1 MSATMNSMPRQSVIV
16 VGGGIIGAV
25 TAAHLALSLPSE
37 QLAVTLVDGG
47 PAPQPSAEDAPAD
60 VRVVALTAASVSL
73 LKQTNIWDRI
83 PAQRR
88 QKYQQMRVW
97 DREGT
102 GNIHFSAAEASLD
115 ELGWI
120 VENAALNYAATQ
132 QLAEIGVRC
141 LWNTSVERCFE
152 DEQGVT
158 VQLADGQQLHPDL
171 LVAAD
176 GANSRIR
183 DQLDIPVARASYE
196 QRAIVATIESEQSHA
211 NTAYQSFLSSG
222 PVALLPLPIQN
233 EKHFESLVWSADNAE
248 AERLMSLTE
257 EQFSAELAQAMESV
271 CGKLTLASKRY
282 SFPLQ
287 RAHANYYVGAGWVLL
302 GDAAHTI
309 HPLAGQGANL
319 GFSDALVLAE
329 ELNKALA
336 RGVPLSVPLKRYERR
351 RRGDNQLTALSM
363 SGFKWLFG
371 NDNPALRVARNWGLS
386 HVNKPGLLK
395 QWLLSQAQG
404 R

>member
-1 MSATMNSMPRQSVIV
+1 MSATINNMPRQSVVV

-25 TAAHLALSLPSE
+25 TAAHLALSLSSD

-47 PAPQPSAEDAPAD
+47 PAPQPLTEDAPAD

-73 LKQTNIWDRI
+73 LKQANIWDRI

-152 DEQGVT
+152 DDQGVT

-196 QRAIVATIESEQSHA
+196 QQAIVATVESAESHS

-222 PVALLPLPIQN
+222 PAALLPLPIQHG
-233 EKHFESLVWSADNAE
+233 KHFESVVWSADNVE

-257 EQFSAELAQAMESV
+257 TQFSAELGRVMENV

-287 RAHANYYVGAGWVLL
+287 RTHARNYVGTGWVLL

-329 ELNKALA
+329 ELSKMLA
-336 RGVPLSVPLKRYERR
+336 RGVPLSVPVKRYERR
-351 RRGDNQLTALSM
+351 RKGDNQLTALSM
-363 SGFKWLFG
+363 SGFNWLFG
-371 NDNPALRVARNWGLS
+371 NDNPTLRLARNWGLNR
-386 HVNKPGLLK
+386 VDKQGLLK
-395 QWLLSQAQG
+395 QWLLTQAQG

>member
-1 MSATMNSMPRQSVIV
+1 MTRSIV
-16 VGGGIIGAV
+16 VIGGGIIGAV
-25 TAAHLALSLPSE
+25 TAAHLAGTLPAE
-37 QLAVTLVDGG
+37 QVIVTLIDGG
-47 PAPQPSAEDAPAD
+47 PAPEPTVEAAPAD

-73 LKQTNIWDRI
+73 LTQAKIWDRI
-83 PAQRR
+83 PEQRR
-88 QKYQQMRVW
+88 QKYQRMKVW

-102 GNIHFSAAEASLD
+102 GSIQFDANEAGLE

-120 VENAALNYAATQ
+120 VENSALNYAATE
-132 QLAEIGVRC
+132 QLAEMGVRC
-141 LWNTSVERCFE
+141 VWNQKVERCFE
-152 DEQGVT
+152 SDEGVSIEFS
-158 VQLADGQQLHPDL
+158 DGQQWHPDL

-196 QRAIVATIESEQSHA
+196 QRAIVATIASQGAHR
-211 NTAYQSFLSSG
+211 NTAYQSFLSTG
-222 PVALLPLPIQN
+222 PVALLPLPTQN
-233 EKHFESLVWSADNAE
+233 GQHFESLVWSADNDE
-248 AERLMSLTE
+248 AERLMALDSERFARELTAAT
-257 EQFSAELAQAMESV
+257 EQV
-271 CGKLTLASKRY
+271 CGSLTLASERY

-287 RAHANYYVGAGWVLL
+287 RSHANHYVGAGWVLL

-329 ELNKALA
+329 ELSKTLQ

-351 RRGDNQLTALSM
+351 RRGDNQLTGLSM

-371 NDNPALRVARNWGLS
+371 TENPSLRVLRNWGLQR
-386 HVNKPGLLK
+386 VDRLAVLK